1 MDMNVLKLYA
11 PSPRFI
17 TQFLGGVVNG
27 RQLDL
32 WDNFRVW
39 FHHFYAIAT
48 NLFEYEGIEPDL
60 QKQIEKRLFFFGVVG
75 IIEKD
80 GDLIAVDANGNGENI
95 YSEPTHFTFSFGN
108 GDVDRKQY
116 SREINVN
123 GVFAKNTFDF
133 YPSLWD
139 VEKMAFT
146 MAHIDT
152 SIICEAVNCR
162 LTDVMLAGNEK
173 SAESAR
179 TFYNKLYNGALSIIT
194 DKTQELEIERQ
205 TRTSSNMK
213 ELLDAKE
220 RTLKG
225 YYELFGIRK
234 QNEKRERMIT
244 DEVEANKELLHFNL
258 KDMLEERKAM
268 CKNIEKVFGRS
279 CSVVSHV
286 DIDGDGTRENEREMT
301 TEERRQNNDR
311 E

>member
-11 PSPRFI
+11 PSRK
-17 TQFLGGVVNG
+17 FLAMFMGGMVNG
-27 RQLDL
+27 RKLDL
-32 WDNFRVW
+32 WDNYRVW
-39 FHHFYAIAT
+39 FHHFYSIAT
-48 NLFEYEGIEPDL
+48 NLFEYEGLEPDF
-60 QKQIEKRLFFFGVVG
+60 QKQIEKRLFYFGVCG
-75 IIEKD
+75 IVEKD
-80 GDLIAVDANGNGENI
+80 GDLIAVDANGNGENV
-95 YSEPTHFTFSFGN
+95 YTEPTHFTFSFGN
-108 GDVDRKQY
+108 GDEDKKQY
-116 SREINVN
+116 TREINVN
-123 GVFAKNTFDF
+123 GVFARNTFDY
-133 YPSLWD
+133 YPSLLD

-146 MAHIDT
+146 LGHLDA

-162 LTDVMLAGNEK
+162 LIDVMIAGNEK

-179 TFYNKLYNGALSIIT
+179 TFYNKLYNGDLSIIT
-194 DKTQELEIERQ
+194 DKTQELEISRQ
-205 TRTSSNMK
+205 MRSTSNMK
-213 ELLDAKE
+213 DLLDAKE

-258 KDMLEERKAM
+258 KEMLDQRIAM

-286 DIDGDGTRENEREMT
+286 DIDADGEEENENEMNGGT
-301 TEERRQNNDR
+301 NNDN

>member
-11 PSPRFI
+11 PPRMYI
-17 TQFLGGVVNG
+17 SQFLCGLANG

-32 WDNFRVW
+32 WDNYRVW
-39 FHHFYAIAT
+39 FHHFYSIAT
-48 NLFEYEGIEPDL
+48 NLFEYRGLESDL
-60 QKQIEKRLFFFGVVG
+60 QKQIEKRLFFFGVCGV
-75 IIEKD
+75 IEKD

-108 GDVDRKQY
+108 GDSDKNTY
-116 SREINVN
+116 SRTINEN
-123 GVFAKNTFDF
+123 GVFARNTFDY
-133 YPSLWD
+133 YPTLLD

-146 MAHIDT
+146 LAHIDT
-152 SIICEAVNCR
+152 SIICESVNSR
-162 LTDVMLAGNEK
+162 LTDVMIAGNEK

-179 TFYNKLYNGALSIIT
+179 TFYNKLYRGDLSIIT

-205 TRTSSNMK
+205 TRVSSNMK

-244 DEVEANKELLHFNL
+244 DEVQANEELLHFNL
-258 KDMLEERKAM
+258 KDMLNYRVAM
-268 CKNIEKVFGRS
+268 CKDIERVFGRT

-286 DIDGDGTRENEREMT
+286 DIDGDGARENEREM
-301 TEERRQNNDR
+301 NGGVNDDR